1 MVVPAAANGGDQK
14 PYEIPFFDLGAAGE
28 EEIIADVARWKEMCD
43 KVREAC
49 EIQGCFCFTTEKVPA
64 KLREEMAE
72 GLRQLFDLPV
82 ETKERHVSPKPYRS
96 YLGKNDV
103 VPYLESFGIDDQAPD
118 ADDAAEAFTAVM
130 WPQGNPEFRE
140 SLSEMSAKMLDLNLL
155 IIKMLLTSY
164 NLDDAPSHAADTTT
178 SYFRLMKYKVPPAP
192 PAADHYAGIGLMAHT
207 DKNTVTI
214 LGQNDVQG
222 LEIQPKE
229 DNNTWVPV
237 VIPEGAFVAIVGDA
251 LKAWSNGRLHS
262 VRHRVVL
269 RGEKERYSWGSF
281 LMPKDGSR
289 VQAPEEFVDKDHPPL
304 YRGFTYADFLSYFVS
319 TLKDDALDVFA
330 GLPDVVD
337 DRDQL
342 AVN

>member
-1 MVVPAAANGGDQK
+1 
-14 PYEIPFFDLGAAGE
+14 
-28 EEIIADVARWKEMCD
+28 
-43 KVREAC
+43 
-49 EIQGCFCFTTEKVPA
+49 
-64 KLREEMAE
+64 
-72 GLRQLFDLPV
+72 
-82 ETKERHVSPKPYRS
+82 
-96 YLGKNDV
+96 
-103 VPYLESFGIDDQAPD
+103 
-118 ADDAAEAFTAVM
+118 
-130 WPQGNPEFRE
+130 
-140 SLSEMSAKMLDLNLL
+140 
-155 IIKMLLTSY
+155 
-164 NLDDAPSHAADTTT
+164 
-178 SYFRLMKYKVPPAP
+178 
-192 PAADHYAGIGLMAHT
+192 MAHT